1 MESDWITIYLLFV
14 LIISIIPLLLL
25 FAWKLMLY
33 WEEIKELRI
42 FRREVYFENMRTLMS
57 GTTDI
62 VNATANV

>member
-14 LIISIIPLLLL
+14 LIISVIPLLLL